1 LKPFLEALDERVLV
15 CDGAMGTLLYSQG
28 VFINRCFD
36 SLNITD
42 PDRVA
47 AVHRDYVKSGADVL
61 ETNTFGANR
70 IKLRAFGLA
79 DKLADINLA
88 GARLAR
94 AAAGR
99 EVYVA
104 GAIGPLGLRIEPW
117 GRTGVDEARGYFTE
131 QAEALVAGGV
141 DLIVLE
147 TFRDLN
153 EIGTAIAAVRGVCD
167 LPVVAQM
174 TIEDDG
180 NTLDG
185 TPPEQFVPALQGRGA
200 DVIGINC
207 SIGPAHMLE
216 TLERMASLTNV
227 RLSAQPNAGRPR
239 DIEGRTIYLTSPEYM
254 ASYARRFLT
263 HRVRLVGGCCGTT
276 PEHIARIKEAV
287 SGTRPVG
294 VATQGAVAGAPQPAT
309 PIATG
314 EKSFF
319 ASALARGRRVT
330 IVELQPPKGHVGDDT
345 MEQARALRVRGVDL
359 ALVSDRSSGPRVSA
373 LALAV
378 LLQQRAGIETVL
390 EYSTRERSLLA
401 MQTDLLG
408 AHTLGIRNIV
418 AVTGE
423 VRPVGDYP
431 DATTVTEVDSIGLVN
446 AITRLNRGLDVGGQ
460 AIGGPTAFHLGVTV
474 NPGADDLDAEIRRFE
489 YKVEGGAEF
498 VVTRPVFDRR
508 LFERLLPRLELA
520 KLPII
525 LGLRPFE
532 SLLDAEYLAN
542 EQPGTFVPADVL
554 DRMRTAGST
563 SGGDALGVSIAR
575 ELHEAL
581 KAHVHGVFVT
591 APLGRLDL
599 ALEVLR

>member
-36 SLNITD
+36 SLNLTD

-47 AVHRDYVKSGADVL
+47 AVHRDYVKSGADVI

-94 AAAGR
+94 SAAGQD
-99 EVYVA
+99 VYVA

-117 GRTGVDEARGYFTE
+117 GRTGVDEAQGYFRE
-131 QAEALVAGGV
+131 QADALVAGGV
-141 DLIVLE
+141 NLIVLE

-153 EIGTAIAAVRGVCD
+153 EIGAAIASVRAVCD
-167 LPVVAQM
+167 LPIVAQM

-185 TPPEQFVPALQGRGA
+185 TPPEQFVPALQSRGA

-276 PEHIARIKEAV
+276 PEHISRIKQAV
-287 SGTRPVG
+287 SGTRPAG
-294 VATQGAVAGAPQPAT
+294 AATQATVAAAPQRAA
-309 PIATG
+309 PIATS
-314 EKSFF
+314 EKSFL
-319 ASALARGRRVT
+319 ASALASGRRVT

-359 ALVSDRSSGPRVSA
+359 ALVSDRASGPRVSA

-401 MQTDLLG
+401 MQSDLLG

-418 AVTGE
+418 PVTGE

-431 DATTVTEVDSIGLVN
+431 DATTVTDVDSIGLVN
-446 AITRLNRGLDVGGQ
+446 AVTRLNRGLDVGGQ
-460 AIGGPTAFHLGVTV
+460 AIGGPTAFHVGVTV
-474 NPGADDLDAEIRRFE
+474 NPGAEDLDAEIRRFE
-489 YKVEGGAEF
+489 YKVEAGAEF

-508 LFERLLPRLELA
+508 LFERLLPRLESA

-532 SLLDAEYLAN
+532 SVLDAEYLAN

-554 DRMRTAGST
+554 DRMRAAGST
-563 SGGDALGVSIAR
+563 SRGDTLGVSIAR
-575 ELHEAL
+575 DVYEAL
-581 KAHVHGVFVT
+581 KAHVHGVFVA
-591 APLGRLDL
+591 APPGRLDL